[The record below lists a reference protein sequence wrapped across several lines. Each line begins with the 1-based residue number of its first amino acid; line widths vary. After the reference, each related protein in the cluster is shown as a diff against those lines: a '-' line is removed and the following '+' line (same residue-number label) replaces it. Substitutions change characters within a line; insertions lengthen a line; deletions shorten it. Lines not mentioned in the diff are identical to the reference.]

1 MPGCRGLN
9 KNLLAYVTTFK
20 KMGDSRE
27 TCIYIDRGDFIVLP
41 DLDLLLPPVLRFLRV
56 AMAEASLVFSVM
68 HIM

>member
-1 MPGCRGLN
+1 
-9 KNLLAYVTTFK
+9 
-20 KMGDSRE
+20 MGDSRE

-41 DLDLLLPPVLRFLRV
+41 DLDLLLPPVLRFLWV